1 MSAAEDS
8 DRKAKPARTR
18 PDGAAPIA
26 HWNAYLAKLT
36 AEQRVETTLEHLP
49 AVHAL
54 TSSFGAQAA
63 VALHLLATRAPGLPV
78 ILLDTGYLFPETYQ
92 FIEELTDRLQ
102 LNLNVYRSHRNPAWQ
117 EAIHGERWLQGVDG
131 INAYNEENK
140 VEPLRRALEEL
151 QVGTWFTGL
160 RRDQASTRAGTP
172 FVQMNGE
179 RFKVNP
185 IADWGDRDVHRYL
198 KANDLPYHPLW
209 EHGYVSI
216 GDTHTTVPIHEADS
230 AEATRFF
237 GLKRECGIHDLD
249 D

>member
-1 MSAAEDS
+1 M
-8 DRKAKPARTR
+8 RTR

-26 HWNAYLAKLT
+26 HWNAYLARLP
-36 AEQRVETTLEHLP
+36 AQDRVEAALEHLP

-92 FIEELTDRLQ
+92 FIEEMTDLLD
-102 LNLNVYRSHRNPAWQ
+102 LNLQVYRSTRNPAWQ

-140 VEPLRRALEEL
+140 VEPLRRALEQLE
-151 QVGTWFTGL
+151 VGTWFTGL

-198 KANDLPYHPLW
+198 KANGLPYHPLW

-216 GDTHTTVPIHEADS
+216 GDTHTTVPIHEAGS